1 MRRIPTWWLSFLL
14 LFLSI
19 LAPAA
24 YAGGFSGQYQ
34 RIAGWDGADMGAFVM
49 VPKDQ
54 GPGPFPLLVMPAS
67 WAAPNLEYVGRGGQ
81 LAAKGYV
88 VVSYTSRGFWD
99 SAGKIDIAG
108 PGTVEDVSAVID
120 WALANTPSDP
130 NRIGASG
137 ISYGAGI
144 SLLAA
149 ERDPRI
155 KAVAA
160 LSGWAD
166 LEASLYANRT
176 VSQQGAALL
185 VVAGALTGR
194 PGPELA
200 QATARIALGDFD
212 GAVAGLLPIVPQ
224 RSPMTEVAALNRN
237 RTAVLLA
244 NAFNDSLFPPGQYVD
259 FYNAL
264 TGPKQLLFAHG
275 DHATIEAPGAL
286 GLPNETYTAV
296 ERWFDHHLRGAD
308 NGVPR
313 EPAVRLKSQTGD
325 WRGYADWNA
334 VQSGATVFALSK
346 PSGLIAPT
354 GELRSAPSVGW
365 SQSILTGLPTVA
377 DSGVAMVSGF
387 LQSLQVAPTAS
398 IPLVARAGAGVWQ
411 SPVYWSGAQLSGMPQ
426 LRITVTPSQSEVSVF
441 AYLYSVDLLG
451 NGQLLSHKP
460 YSLRGAQ
467 PGVAQNLDLR
477 LEATSWDIAPGRRL
491 VLVIDTADPRY
502 TGASRIGGTLSFSSP
517 AAAPATLT
525 VPLR

>member
-1 MRRIPTWWLSFLL
+1 MRRIHSWWLTSVLL
-14 LFLSI
+14 LFSVMS
-19 LAPAA
+19 PA

-34 RIAGWDGADMGAFVM
+34 RIDGWDGAQMGAFVM

-67 WAAPNLEYVGRGGQ
+67 WGVPNLEYVGRAGQ

-99 SAGKIDIAG
+99 SAGQIDIAG
-108 PGTVEDVSAVID
+108 PGTVEDVSSVID

-237 RTAVLLA
+237 GTAVLLA

-264 TGPKQLLFAHG
+264 RGPKQLLFAHG
-275 DHATIEAPGAL
+275 DHATVEVPGAL

-296 ERWFDHHLRGAD
+296 ERWFDHHLKGVD
-308 NGVPR
+308 NGVQR
-313 EPAVRLKSQTGD
+313 EPAVRLKSQDGD
-325 WRGYADWNA
+325 WRGYADWAA
-334 VQSGATVFALSK
+334 VHSGATVFALSK

-354 GELRSAPSVGW
+354 GELRDAPSVGW
-365 SQSILTGLPTVA
+365 SHSILAGVPTVA

-398 IPLVARAGAGVWQ
+398 IPLVARAGAAVWQ

-426 LRITVTPSQSEVSVF
+426 LRITVTPSQSELSLF

-451 NGQLLSHKP
+451 TGQLLSHKP
-460 YSLRGAQ
+460 VSLRGAP

-477 LEATSWDIAPGRRL
+477 LEATSWDIPPGRRL
-491 VLVIDTADPRY
+491 VLVVDTADARY
-502 TGASRIGGTLSFSSP
+502 AGASRLGGTVRFSSP
-517 AAAPATLT
+517 ASAPATLT

>member
-1 MRRIPTWWLSFLL
+1 MRRIQTWWLSFLL
-14 LFLSI
+14 LFLG
-19 LAPAA
+19 LFAPAA
-24 YAGGFSGQYQ
+24 YAGGFNGQYQ
-34 RIAGWDGADMGAFVM
+34 RIAGWDGAQMGAFVM

-67 WAAPNLEYVGRGGQ
+67 WGVPNLEYVGRAGQ
-81 LAAKGYV
+81 LAGKGYV

-99 SAGKIDIAG
+99 SAGQIDIAG
-108 PGTVEDVSAVID
+108 PGTVEDVSSVID

-212 GAVAGLLPIVPQ
+212 GAVAGLLPVVPQ

-237 RTAVLLA
+237 GTAVLLA

-264 TGPKQLLFAHG
+264 RGPKQLLFAHG
-275 DHATIEAPGAL
+275 DHSTVEVAGAL

-296 ERWFDHHLRGAD
+296 ERWFDHHLKGID

-313 EPAVRLKSQTGD
+313 EPAVRLKSQDGD
-325 WRGYADWNA
+325 WRGYADWAA

-354 GELRSAPSVGW
+354 GELRDAPSVGW
-365 SQSILTGLPTVA
+365 SHSILTGLPTVA

-398 IPLVARAGAGVWQ
+398 IPLVARAGAAVWQ

-426 LRITVTPSQSEVSVF
+426 LRITVTPSQSEVSLF

-451 NGQLLSHKP
+451 TGQLLSHKP
-460 YSLRGAQ
+460 VSLRGAR

-477 LEATSWDIAPGRRL
+477 LEATSWDIPPGRRL
-491 VLVIDTADPRY
+491 VLVVDTADARY
-502 TGASRIGGTLSFSSP
+502 AGASRIGGTVSFSSP
-517 AAAPATLT
+517 AASPATLT

>member
-1 MRRIPTWWLSFLL
+1 MRKLSTWLLSCLL
-14 LFLSI
+14 LAAFA
-19 LAPAA
+19 APAF
-24 YAGGFSGQYQ
+24 AGGFSGSYQ
-34 RIAGWDGADMGAFVM
+34 RIPGWDGAEMGAFVM

-67 WAAPNLEYVGRGGQ
+67 WAAPNLEYVGRGGV
-81 LAAKGYV
+81 LASKGYV

-120 WALANTPSDP
+120 WALAHTPADP
-130 NRIGASG
+130 NKIGASG

-155 KAVAA
+155 KSVAA

-200 QATARIALGDFD
+200 TATARIALGDFD
-212 GAVAGLLPIVPQ
+212 GAVGGLLPIVPE
-224 RSPMTEVAALNRN
+224 RSPATGVDALNRN
-237 RTAVLLA
+237 GTSVLLA
-244 NAFNDSLFPPGQYVD
+244 NAFNDSLFPPGQFID
-259 FYNAL
+259 FYNRL
-264 TGPKQLLFAHG
+264 SGPKQLLFSHG
-275 DHATIEAPGAL
+275 DHATVEAPGAL
-286 GLPNETYTAV
+286 GLPNEIYDAAG
-296 ERWFDHHLRGAD
+296 RWFDRHLKGIA
-308 NGVPR
+308 NGVER
-313 EPAVRLKSQTGD
+313 ESPVRLKSQGGD

-334 VQSGATVFALSK
+334 VQRGATVFALSR

-354 GELRSAPSVGW
+354 GNLQSQPSTGW
-365 SQSILTGLPTVA
+365 NHSILTGLPTLA
-377 DSGVAMVSGF
+377 DSGVAFVSGF
-387 LQSLQVAPTAS
+387 LQSVQVAPQAS
-398 IPLVARAGAGVWQ
+398 IPLVARAGAAVWQ
-411 SPVYWSGAQLSGMPQ
+411 TPMSWTGQQLSGMPQ
-426 LRITVTPSQSEVSVF
+426 LHLTVTPSQSEVTLF

-451 NGQLLSHKP
+451 NGSLLSHKP
-460 YSLRGAQ
+460 YSLRGARA
-467 PGVAQNLDLR
+467 GVAQAVDLR
-477 LEATSWDIAPGRRL
+477 LEATSWDIPAGRRL
-491 VLVIDTADPRY
+491 VLVVDTTDPRY
-502 TGASRIGGTLSFSSP
+502 TTASRIGGTVSFSSP
-517 AAAPATLT
+517 ANDPSTLT